1 MNRLFISVLFVAS
14 ISPAAGAEE
23 AEFPKI
29 EAPPY
34 AETFQ
39 NNQYRSVEA
48 FTAEL
53 RALKTPWREL
63 FEGADDSGGSY
74 SLSPYNELKS
84 LETIYTSDETAIV
97 AAVAERFRTS
107 FCAALFLLTKGHG
120 IVQVADII
128 RRTGIGYATLEK
140 AEMLK
145 LNPPKYPHLHIS
157 VYNGGRRWGWT
168 SDELFIVAS
177 DGACGGPAFKPTLA
191 LRDGFFMMP
200 AHPWHLF
207 EQAAKMEERDGKL
220 RIRVT
225 RTWGLDAVDKEQT
238 LTVDFHWNAR
248 KEKFESAEVGKITL
262 TEPDMWEGLGLP
274 EPPPNARKVSP

>member
-1 MNRLFISVLFVAS
+1 VNRFFISVLFVAT

-23 AEFPKI
+23 AEFSKI

-39 NNQYRSVEA
+39 NNQYPSVEA

-53 RALKTPWREL
+53 GALKTPWREL
-63 FEGADDSGGSY
+63 FEGADESRGSY
-74 SLSPYNELKS
+74 SLAPYDELKS
-84 LETIYTSDETAIV
+84 LETIYMSDETAIV

-107 FCAALFLLTKGHG
+107 FCAVLFLLTRSHG

-128 RRTGIGYATLEK
+128 RRTGIGYAALEK

-145 LNPPKYPHLHIS
+145 LNPSKYPHLHIS
-157 VYNGGRRWGWT
+157 VYHGGRRWGWT
-168 SDELFIVAS
+168 SDELFIVTS
-177 DGACGGPAFKPTLA
+177 GGDSSGPVFKPTLA

-207 EQAAKMEERDGKL
+207 EQAAKIEERDGRL
-220 RIRVT
+220 RVRAT
-225 RTWGLDAVDKEQT
+225 RTWGLDAVDKEQM
-238 LTVDFHWNAR
+238 LAVDFHWNAR

-262 TEPDMWEGLGLP
+262 REPEMWEGLGLP
-274 EPPPNARKVSP
+274 EPPPKARKVSP